1 MGQTCSACGL
11 GLVVEK
17 DSDVLATALTLIKT
31 VPIFSKMSDE
41 DVTKIS
47 SKMYEKDFK
56 PGEIIFNQGDEGDE
70 FFVILSGE
78 AEVLVEKEQEQ
89 PAKFLLHGRDFFGE
103 KALINSA
110 PRAATV
116 TAKDELKTLAIN
128 KSSFEELELRSKLAF
143 GQRAAVQAEKVDV
156 FSSNLLETSHKD
168 DDVKKIIVQ
177 AIKAEKALEGVVEL
191 TESMLTSCADV
202 ATFAPFKTGDVIIDY
217 GDTVAEQYYILT
229 IGSVT

>member
-78 AEVLVEKEQEQ
+78 AEVHVEKENEE
-89 PAKFLLHGRDFFGE
+89 PAKFLLHG
-103 KALINSA
+103 
-110 PRAATV
+110 
-116 TAKDELKTLAIN
+116 
-128 KSSFEELELRSKLAF
+128 
-143 GQRAAVQAEKVDV
+143 
-156 FSSNLLETSHKD
+156 
-168 DDVKKIIVQ
+168 
-177 AIKAEKALEGVVEL
+177 
-191 TESMLTSCADV
+191 
-202 ATFAPFKTGDVIIDY
+202 GDK
-217 GDTVAEQYYILT
+217 E
-229 IGSVT
+229 